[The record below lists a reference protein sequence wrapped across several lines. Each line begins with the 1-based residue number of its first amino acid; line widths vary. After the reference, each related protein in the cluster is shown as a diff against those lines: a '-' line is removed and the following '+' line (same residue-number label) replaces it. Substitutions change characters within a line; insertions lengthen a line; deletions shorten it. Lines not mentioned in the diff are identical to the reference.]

1 VGRAAQQSRTLLR
14 YTEHI
19 VIDEPPLYDVYDVY
33 DVNDVNDAGTTQQF
47 SAVPLMTIGW
57 SELLPTKD
65 KQILSRYE
73 QNLLTE
79 QVVLSV
85 QAMRD

>member
-1 VGRAAQQSRTLLR
+1 VGRAAQQSRTFLR

-19 VIDEPPLYDVYDVY
+19 VIDEPPLYDVY
-33 DVNDVNDAGTTQQF
+33 DAGTTQQF

>member
-1 VGRAAQQSRTLLR
+1 VGRAAQQSRTFLR

-33 DVNDVNDAGTTQQF
+33 DAGTTQQF